1 MVSKY
6 CRILI
11 TPDHIQ
17 SLNINWIFIKIKEL
31 KRGVKIKQL
40 IRKDKIL
47 TTCCLKKFLS
57 IFLFLTYPFIRP
69 NVSVYILIIQKW
81 SKWRAWS
88 PFCLNTNEIRP
99 LKIIR
104 KNHDLT
110 FSGFFR
116 ISNFLCV
123 ALHEIFVELIA
134 CI

>member
-6 CRILI
+6 CWNLN
-11 TPDHIQ
+11 TSDHIQ
-17 SLNINWIFIKIKEL
+17 SLNINWIWIKIREL
-31 KRGVKIKQL
+31 KRRVKKT
-40 IRKDKIL
+40 IRRSKIL
-47 TTCCLKKFLS
+47 TAFCLKTFLS
-57 IFLFLTYPFIRP
+57 IFIFLRYIFLRP